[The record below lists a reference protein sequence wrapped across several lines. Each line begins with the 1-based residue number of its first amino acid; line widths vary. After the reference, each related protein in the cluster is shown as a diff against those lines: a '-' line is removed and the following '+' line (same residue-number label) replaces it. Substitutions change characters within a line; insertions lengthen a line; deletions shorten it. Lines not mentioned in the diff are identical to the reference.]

1 MFCDKG
7 AVPLKIEQGTLS
19 HQAKV
24 MQKCILQVRQHFE
37 GKTNYFIYKATYSNN
52 LLFR

>member
-24 MQKCILQVRQHFE
+24 MQKCILQDDAK
-37 GKTNYFIYKATYSNN
+37 KT
-52 LLFR
+52 LFTVDKKLKLTRL